1 MKYLSNVIEKT
12 SPELH
17 KPWNI
22 TDLFNFCLIPDL
34 SFFTLMSVKY
44 CADLR
49 SLMIINLSTFSFV
62 RW

>member
-12 SPELH
+12 SHQLH
-17 KPWNI
+17 KSWNM

-34 SFFTLMSVKY
+34 PFFIVIFMKY
-44 CADLR
+44 WPYRR
-49 SLMIINLSTFSFV
+49 SLVFMNLSAISFV